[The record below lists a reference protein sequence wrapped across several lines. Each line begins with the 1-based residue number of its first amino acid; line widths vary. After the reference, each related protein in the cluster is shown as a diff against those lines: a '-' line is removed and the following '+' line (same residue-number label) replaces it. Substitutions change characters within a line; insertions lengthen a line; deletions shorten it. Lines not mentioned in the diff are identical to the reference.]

1 MESRR
6 DPRDLAL
13 ALDAAKGPVR
23 EELENAVLEPLTAAV
38 RADKLRRLYQKLG
51 VFERAE
57 ALVDKCR
64 SRAEAVADEVQP
76 EALRQL
82 LYFLVDTVLAHSPAT
97 PSPASLVPLSGL
109 LPIIG
114 NSPVGAM

>member
-1 MESRR
+1 MES
-6 DPRDLAL
+6 
-13 ALDAAKGPVR
+13 
-23 EELENAVLEPLTAAV
+23 VLTEPLTAAV
-38 RADKLRRLYQKLG
+38 RSDRLRRLYQKLG

-64 SRAEAVADEVQP
+64 SRAEAVADEVQS

-97 PSPASLVPLSGL
+97 PSPSSLVPLSGL
-109 LPIIG
+109 LPIVG